1 MSDVRVPITLSFRPL
16 NPAHP
21 VFTRAAQQRAVKA
34 RATIHTG
41 SAQTK
46 HFEERPLPQAE
57 PRSHH
62 LPTLHSV
69 ENDFWVE
76 EVERLLREELANQSG
91 SEDTDDNPAVDE
103 PEMLTLPL
111 MLRARLDFEQNPQER
126 YQRRPLQ
133 RLPRRPQPRWAR
145 AVGIGS
151 LHELPPQPPPPFTH
165 NATPFVFDGREFE
178 RVDFTL
184 PQYTPLIHHRQSDHV
199 GADRLSPHSDSK
211 DDESTFAQLCP
222 D

>member
-1 MSDVRVPITLSFRPL
+1 
-16 NPAHP
+16 
-21 VFTRAAQQRAVKA
+21 
-34 RATIHTG
+34 
-41 SAQTK
+41 
-46 HFEERPLPQAE
+46 
-57 PRSHH
+57 
-62 LPTLHSV
+62 
-69 ENDFWVE
+69 
-76 EVERLLREELANQSG
+76 
-91 SEDTDDNPAVDE
+91 
-103 PEMLTLPL
+103 

-133 RLPRRPQPRWAR
+133 RLPRRPQPQWAR
-145 AVGIGS
+145 AAGIGS

-165 NATPFVFDGREFE
+165 NATPFVFDRREFE

-199 GADRLSPHSDSK
+199 GADLLSPHSDSE